1 MNQQQSLLRFKQ
13 FIWILALIA
22 HLLLLYWIIF
32 LLQEAKTMEV
42 MLVAQHFF
50 GISLA
55 GALLIFILAKLTKWI
70 HLKELLYKK
79 LARSGGGH
87 R

>member
-1 MNQQQSLLRFKQ
+1 MNEKKTFLWFKQ
-13 FIWILALIA
+13 IVWIVALLA

-32 LLQEAKTMEV
+32 LLKQAKTMEV
-42 MLVAQHFF
+42 SLVAQHFF

-55 GALLIFILAKLTKWI
+55 GAGLIFILAKLTKWI
-70 HLKELLYKK
+70 HLKELMLRKQG
-79 LARSGGGH
+79 RFQGGP